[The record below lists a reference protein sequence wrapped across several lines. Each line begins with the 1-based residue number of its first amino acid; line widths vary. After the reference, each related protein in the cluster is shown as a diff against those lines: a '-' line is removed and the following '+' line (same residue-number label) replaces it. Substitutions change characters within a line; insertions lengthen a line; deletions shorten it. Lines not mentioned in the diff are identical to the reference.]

1 MQQIQLSQCMRLGTP
16 VARRV
21 LRHGYGFSAREAER
35 LIDLKIR
42 YEGGKLQYTSS
53 GRKHLEFYRWLD
65 VHGRLDDDCRPH
77 VEPDAL
83 AA

>member
-1 MQQIQLSQCMRLGTP
+1 MQQIHLSQCMRLGTP

-21 LRHGYGFSAREAER
+21 LQYGYDFSPREAER
-35 LIDLKIR
+35 LIALKIR
-42 YEGGKLQYTSS
+42 YEGGKLQYKSPE
-53 GRKHLEFYRWLD
+53 RKHLEFYRWLV
-65 VHGRLDDDCRPH
+65 VHGRVDDDCRPH